1 MSSFFHSVME
11 LVESYVK
18 FGFSGFFGYISIAA
32 LTFIVFAIGL
42 TAMIWWELKN
52 KRKVGDEMLGVIILQ
67 GMGAALVWPMTQ
79 FMVFVGLIMLI
90 GMAFVALPYGI
101 LEDIYKNHETKPPS

>member
-18 FGFSGFFGYISIAA
+18 FGFSGFFGYISIAV

-52 KRKVGDEMLGVIILQ
+52 KRQIGDEMLPVIILQ
-67 GMGAALVWPMTQ
+67 GMGAALLWPMTQ
-79 FMVFVGLIMLI
+79 FMVFVGLLMMI
-90 GMAFVALPYGI
+90 GMAFVALPCAI
-101 LEDIYKNHETKPPS
+101 LKDIYQNPEKKPPS